1 MLEDHTLDVFD
12 LFGVEYEPAAP
23 TITLPEVEGGG
34 LYVIWL
40 SDTHY
45 YGGRAKSFRG
55 RWRRHL
61 RHLRRGG
68 HTNPHMQA
76 VFNQHGRFE
85 PEVITVCPLGE
96 QEGVE
101 QAWLDEHYGKT
112 GCLNLSLSSRNNASF
127 TPASA
132 AKRSATLEARWGH
145 RPKGRKQNLTDE
157 ERERR
162 RDTSARR
169 TPEAREKMRR
179 SLTGKTIPAHV
190 RRKMAENSARKGKPI
205 TDAIRAGIVRS
216 NKART
221 GWKHSASAMAKV
233 SQAVKGLVWITKDGS
248 SQRVRPENLDGY
260 LSEGWSRGRG
270 SLRPLPPN
278 AKEIIDFVK
287 GGGSVREANHRF
299 FDDGRDHK
307 YTIKKLVSEQ

>member
-1 MLEDHTLDVFD
+1 MLT
-12 LFGVEYEPAAP
+12 YP
-23 TITLPEVEGGG
+23 TPPKGGG

-61 RHLRRGG
+61 RHLRRGD
-68 HTNPHMQA
+68 HINPHMQA

-85 PEVITVCPLGE
+85 PVVISVCPLGE
-96 QEGVE
+96 QESIE

-112 GCLNLSLSSRNNASF
+112 GCMNLSRSSRNNASF

-132 AKRSATLEARWGH
+132 AKRLATLEAKWGH
-145 RPKGRKQNLTDE
+145 LPKGRKQNLTDE

-162 RDTSARR
+162 RDTSAMR

-205 TDAIRAGIVRS
+205 TDAIREGIVRS
-216 NKART
+216 NKARA
-221 GWKHSASAMAKV
+221 GWKQSASAKAKV
-233 SQAVKGLVWITKDGS
+233 SQAVKGRVWIKKDGAS
-248 SQRVRPENLDGY
+248 KRVWPEDLDGY

-270 SLRPLPPN
+270 SLRPPSPN

-287 GGGSVREANHRF
+287 GGGSVREADRRF
-299 FDDGRDHK
+299 FGDGRNHSDL
-307 YTIKKLVSEQ
+307 IRRLVAESEG